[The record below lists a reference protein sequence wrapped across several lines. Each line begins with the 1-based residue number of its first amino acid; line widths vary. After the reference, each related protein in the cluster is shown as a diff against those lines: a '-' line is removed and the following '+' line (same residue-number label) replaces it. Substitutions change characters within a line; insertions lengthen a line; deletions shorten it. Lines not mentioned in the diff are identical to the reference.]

1 MMEGVPISIEKEEK
15 GLKVDKGE
23 VVFVRGKE
31 ARRGKAKGEKTVPS
45 NRWRMTLANTASYP
59 N

>member
-1 MMEGVPISIEKEEK
+1 MVPISIEKEEK

-45 NRWRMTLANTASYP
+45 
-59 N
+59 